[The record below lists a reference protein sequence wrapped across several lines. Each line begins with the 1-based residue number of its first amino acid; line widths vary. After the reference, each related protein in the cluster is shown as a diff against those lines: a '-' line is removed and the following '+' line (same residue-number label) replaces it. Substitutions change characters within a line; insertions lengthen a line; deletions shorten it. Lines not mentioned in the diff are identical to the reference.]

1 MTTPHTIV
9 GRPEHI
15 PETII
20 SADPFT
26 LAIAAARAIGE
37 KRATEKAE
45 AKRRSR
51 ISESVADQRRSAA
64 LADPALT
71 PLRRIRLEKKLTQA
85 ELAERAGVAQS
96 TVRELELG
104 RREAT
109 AATLLKLATV
119 LAVAPETLC

>member
-9 GRPEHI
+9 GRPEHV

-26 LAIAAARAIGE
+26 RAIAAARAIGE
-37 KRATEKAE
+37 KRATDKAE

-64 LADPALT
+64 LSDPALT

-85 ELAERAGVAQS
+85 ELAERAGVAES

-104 RREAT
+104 RQEPKPST
-109 AATLLKLATV
+109 ILKLATA
-119 LAVAPETLC
+119 LAVAPEALR